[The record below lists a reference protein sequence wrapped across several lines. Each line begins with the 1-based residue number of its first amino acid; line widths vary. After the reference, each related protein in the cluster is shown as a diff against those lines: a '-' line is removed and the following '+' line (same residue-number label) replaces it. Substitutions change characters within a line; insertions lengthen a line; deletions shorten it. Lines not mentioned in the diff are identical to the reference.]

1 MRHLNAGRKLNRSAS
16 HRRALFRNLVTALF
30 ERERI
35 RTTDAKAKEV
45 RRLAERMITL
55 GKDGSLAARRRALS
69 YIQKRAVVAKLFSD
83 IAPRFT
89 ERPGGYTRII
99 KLGIRHGDA
108 APISVLQLTTL
119 AADVEAAKAGEK
131 KKKPARGRGA
141 GRGAKAAS
149 DAGKA
154 DTAVPAK
161 PSRKRAAG

>member
-69 YIQKRAVVAKLFSD
+69 FIQKRAVVAKLFTD
-83 IAPRFT
+83 IAPRFA
-89 ERPGGYTRII
+89 ERAGGYTRII

-119 AADVEAAKAGEK
+119 AEDVEAAKAGDK
-131 KKKPARGRGA
+131 KKKPARGRGRA
-141 GRGAKAAS
+141 RAKAAS
-149 DAGKA
+149 DAGNA
-154 DTAVPAK
+154 DTTLPAK

>member
-35 RTTDAKAKEV
+35 RTTDAKAKEI

-55 GKDGSLAARRRALS
+55 GKDGSLAARRRALAF
-69 YIQKRAVVAKLFSD
+69 IQSRAVVAKLFAD
-83 IAPRFT
+83 IAPRFK
-89 ERPGGYTRII
+89 ERAGGYTRII
-99 KLGIRHGDA
+99 KIGIRHGDA
-108 APISVLQLTTL
+108 APLSVLQLTTL
-119 AADVEAAKAGEK
+119 AEDVESAKAGDK

-141 GRGAKAAS
+141 GRGGKAS

-154 DTAVPAK
+154 GTAK

>member
-1 MRHLNAGRKLNRSAS
+1 MRHLNAGRKLNRSAA

-131 KKKPARGRGA
+131 KKKPARGRG
-141 GRGAKAAS
+141 RAKAAS
-149 DAGKA
+149 DAGSA
-154 DTAVPAK
+154 DTALPKKPA
-161 PSRKRAAG
+161 RKRAAG